1 MSEQNPYELLE
12 VSEDASFEEIQT
24 ARDRLLQGVTEDE
37 KHREQIEAAYDA
49 ILMDRLRRRQ
59 EGKIKVPER
68 IRFAERLAEA
78 APKSVA
84 SRPPQSPPWLQRL
97 LDQPSPREIV
107 IPGVLYTALAG
118 GSLYV
123 NTSSDDT
130 LALLLALGVGFNL
143 YWLNRKEQKLGRAFL
158 LTLAAFIIGGLI
170 GTAIL
175 QVANPISGLTE
186 EVFISL
192 VVFLTFWLVSSFLR

>member
-1 MSEQNPYELLE
+1 MSEQNPYEVLE

-24 ARDRLLQGVTEDE
+24 ARDRLIEAATEGE
-37 KHREQIEAAYDA
+37 KSREHIEAAYDA

-68 IRFAERLAEA
+68 IRFAERLTEA
-78 APKSVA
+78 TPKA
-84 SRPPQSPPWLQRL
+84 TPARPPQSPVWLQRL
-97 LDQPSPREIV
+97 IDQPSPREIL
-107 IPGVLYTALAG
+107 IPGVLFAVLSG
-118 GSLYV
+118 LSFYV
-123 NTSSDDT
+123 RSSDT

-158 LTLAAFIIGGLI
+158 ITLAAFIIGGLI

-175 QVANPISGLTE
+175 QVAQPIPMSAPE
-186 EVFISL
+186 AFISL
-192 VVFLTFWLVSSFLR
+192 VVFLIFWLVSSFLR